1 MKSLQNYE
9 KKLKE
14 YARLV
19 NAKDYVATLTEYIT
33 ETSTFDEIAL
43 YAGLMGEL
51 EKTYSIHKDPRYN
64 KEYANVLQNIALGF
78 ARSQV
83 GVIPMQIVRCF
94 FLFEYF
100 QVECNHQELKE
111 LEQKILDDLEKY
123 NPETLEY
130 SPFAEANAKAE
141 DFADADAEADADAD
155 ATESSRLEL
164 DQINNF
170 KLSAR
175 SQSRYFYTQI
185 QLYYTRVLM
194 GADNHNNTH
203 ELITNIA
210 KVYTPKV
217 LSPSEYSQT
226 LGLIFGEILNSNYHL
241 YLDILENAYLKD
253 DAPPTASALIV
264 DTDSQAPT
272 VSFWDHAPEVQTSVM
287 LWSFHVLLD
296 HCGQNS
302 SVIPRLYD
310 IVNTLQASLI
320 STHSS
325 SVHHLNAA
333 LLISYY
339 HRLASD
345 QMAFIGNAPSA
356 SNAEDILQSY
366 IIKHMEP
373 LDTPR
378 NNSAER
384 LLRIGIMAYS
394 LPNSEYSSLIFKL
407 ATHIK
412 LFDED
417 FTLYL
422 YNEQSFRSSS
432 DKGIEQIFLTLLGDD
447 NYYSHPHPLYST
459 FAESAEGLRSR
470 IAADNLDIL
479 IFTHMEYTDSFVV
492 NLKSAP
498 CQVYLSLFDKIY
510 SSPNI
515 NATIAVS
522 DAYRQVNLDNTV
534 METFTV
540 ETPLTMTP
548 TTTPDDQLLR
558 LFRGLY

>member
-14 YARLV
+14 YAHLV

-33 ETSTFDEIAL
+33 ETSTFDEIAV

-51 EKTYSIHKDPRYN
+51 EKTYSIHKDARYTN
-64 KEYANVLQNIALGF
+64 EYNRVLQNIALGF

-100 QVECNHQELKE
+100 QVECNQPELQD
-111 LEQKILDDLEKY
+111 LEQQILDDLEKY

-141 DFADADAEADADAD
+141 ASAEPDPSAEPD
-155 ATESSRLEL
+155 ATELPPLEQ
-164 DQINNF
+164 DRINNF

-185 QLYYTRVLM
+185 QLYYTRMLM
-194 GADNHNNTH
+194 GTDNTRTIQ

-217 LSPSEYSQT
+217 LSPAEYRQT
-226 LGLIFGEILNSNYHL
+226 LTLIFGDILNSNYHL
-241 YLDILENAYLKD
+241 YLDILETTYLKD
-253 DAPPTASALIV
+253 NITPTANALFA
-264 DTDSQAPT
+264 DTDSQSDT
-272 VSFWDHAPEVQTSVM
+272 VSFWDHAPEIQTSAM

-320 STHSS
+320 STHSN
-325 SVHHLNAA
+325 SVRHLNAA

-345 QMAFIGNAPSA
+345 QMAFIGNTPST

-366 IIKHMEP
+366 IVKHMEP

-378 NNSAER
+378 DNSAER

-394 LPNSEYSSLIFKL
+394 LPNSEYSALIFKL

-417 FTLYL
+417 FTLHL

-432 DKGIEQIFLTLLGDD
+432 DTGIEHTFHTLLGD
-447 NYYSHPHPLYST
+447 NYYSHPHPLFST

-479 IFTHMEYTDSFVV
+479 IFTHMEYTDSFVI

-498 CQVYLSLFDKIY
+498 CQVYLSLFDKMY
-510 SSPNI
+510 GSPNI

-522 DAYRQVNLDNTV
+522 DGYRQVSLDNTV

-548 TTTPDDQLLR
+548 TATPDDQLLR